1 MTDIR
6 STLTQFGKRR
16 IAFTVVVL
24 AVLAF
29 FLIQSWKSHAFLIV
43 GWFENGLGLFTSELE
58 QDLLH
63 IGHRLHEVALSLMA
77 WPILFGLLAQLRS
90 PERHVTGML
99 MAVFAFVAAL
109 IAIAVTGF
117 WRLVIILA
125 VLGVPTVI
133 AALLHP
139 AGRGLIASFDTDRVN
154 RVLLALTLVAAVPLL
169 PYAAHQT
176 GLQTGA
182 IEPAEHAQSG
192 GEHEKIH
199 EQHIEGGHFTR
210 MVWLSLAIVFTGL
223 LASFRQ
229 SGWWLGAWV
238 VGLMAV
244 VFGLSGVLA
253 PEAASNPGLLWDLAA
268 IAWGVGFIA
277 AAELT
282 QDTES
287 PTLLGVKG
295 IGPTAS
301 R

>member
-1 MTDIR
+1 M
-6 STLTQFGKRR
+6 SGAVSKLAGYGKRR
-16 IAFTVVVL
+16 IAFTIIVL

-43 GWFENGLGLFTSELE
+43 GWFENGLGLFTSDLE

-63 IGHRLHEVALSLMA
+63 IGHRLHEVALSLMM
-77 WPILFGLLAQLRS
+77 WPVLFGLLAQLRS
-90 PERHVTGML
+90 PTRHVTGML
-99 MAVFAFVAAL
+99 IAVLGFVAGL
-109 IAIAVTGF
+109 IAVAVTGT

-125 VLGVPTVI
+125 VLGVPTLI
-133 AALLHP
+133 AALIHP
-139 AGRGLIASFDTDRVN
+139 AGRDLIASFDRKRVS
-154 RVLLALTLVAAVPLL
+154 RILLALTVVAAVPLIA
-169 PYAAHQT
+169 YAAHET

-182 IEPAEHAQSG
+182 IEPAEHAHGG

-210 MVWLSLAIVFTGL
+210 MVWLSLAIIFTGF

-229 SGWWLGAWV
+229 PGWWLGAWV

-253 PEAASNPGLLWDLAA
+253 PEAASNPGFIWDLAA

-277 AAELT
+277 AAEFT
-282 QDTES
+282 QDEET
-287 PTLLGVKG
+287 PTWLGMQG
-295 IGPTAS
+295 IGTAS
-301 R
+301 AG